1 MNSKEVIMTS
11 SAQPTTK
18 GYTTMFTPEE
28 IKDAL
33 RIIAKRDGRATREDA
48 IEYLYQMELDYS
60 DQLADQLA
68 EMRAEFG
75 MSWVCGGGSAEDVSA
90 AWSMHRDDYIA
101 GRIG

>member
-1 MNSKEVIMTS
+1 
-11 SAQPTTK
+11 
-18 GYTTMFTPEE
+18 MFTPEE

-48 IEYLYQMELDYS
+48 IEYLYQMEMDYS
-60 DQLADQLA
+60 DQLA

-101 GRIG
+101 GLIG